1 MLKRLSSAPP
11 SLGVEREIKFALD
24 ARAAGRLR
32 SDPLLADIAP
42 TSRRQVSQYWDT
54 EDRALRAAG
63 LSLRLRHFDDR
74 TVQTIKREADLAA
87 GLLARVEDEIPL
99 DGTTPDLDA
108 LARHVTPEFLA
119 AIANRLNPV
128 FDVDVERT
136 QWRLQRDGS
145 VLQFD
150 LDEGVI
156 HAGEQEQAVLELE
169 IELAEGGAAPLF
181 EVARELG
188 RRIPLTLVFCTK
200 SDRGYSLV
208 GGAPC
213 TQRRPQSVP
222 LGPDATRADAFRVTA
237 MAAVRAFAIHAATFS
252 EQAEAETVHAMRV
265 ALRRLR
271 TLIRFDADLFSAR
284 EARALRREIG
294 WIFARLGAARDL
306 DILMA
311 ETAAWPPS
319 TLSDHALAQLRRARH
334 VAYHAVA
341 EALAAPRYRRGLLN
355 FVALVECGAW
365 AGRPAAAK
373 PAREGADAALA
384 RQWRAVHDAGRPS
397 KLSEKRRHKLRIHA
411 KRLRYAADFY
421 KTLYE
426 GDRAAKRSAALLSA
440 TTALQDILG
449 LMNDRAMMKALIAER
464 LPSIARRHLP
474 PPTGRSEAEL
484 LAEADEAY
492 RRLRGRKPFWD

>member
-24 ARAAGRLR
+24 NRTAGRLR
-32 SDPLLADIAP
+32 SDPLLADIEP
-42 TSRRQVSQYWDT
+42 TSRHQVSQYWDT

-63 LSLRLRHFDDR
+63 LSLRLRRFDGR
-74 TVQTIKREADLAA
+74 IVQTIKREADLAA
-87 GLLARVEDEIPL
+87 GLLARVEDEIPVE
-99 DGTTPDLDA
+99 GATPDLDA

-119 AIANRLNPV
+119 AIANRLKPLFN
-128 FDVDVERT
+128 VDVERT

-156 HAGEQEQAVLELE
+156 RAGDREQAVLELE
-169 IELAEGGAAPLF
+169 IELAEGDAPPLF

-188 RRIPLTLVFCTK
+188 RRMPLTLVFCTK

-208 GGAPC
+208 DGEPC
-213 TQRRPQSVP
+213 MRRRPPSLP
-222 LGPDATRADAFRVTA
+222 LGPAATRADAFRVTA
-237 MAAVRAFAIHAATFS
+237 MAAVRAFAIHSATFT
-252 EQAEAETVHAMRV
+252 EEAEPETVHAMRV

-271 TLIRFDADLFSAR
+271 TLIRFDADLLSAR

-311 ETAAWPPS
+311 ETAGWPPS
-319 TLSDHALAQLRRARH
+319 TLSDHALAHLRRARH

-384 RQWRAVHDAGRPS
+384 RQWRAIHDAGRPS
-397 KLSEKRRHKLRIHA
+397 KLSAKRRHRLRIHA
-411 KRLRYAADFY
+411 KRLRYATDFY
-421 KTLYE
+421 QTLYD
-426 GDRAAKRSAALLSA
+426 GDRAEKRSAAMLSA
-440 TTALQDILG
+440 TAALQDVLG
-449 LMNDRAMMKALIAER
+449 LLNDRTMIRALIAER
-464 LPSIARRHLP
+464 LPALARRNLP
-474 PPTGRSEAEL
+474 PVAGRSEVEL
-484 LAEADEAY
+484 LADADEAY
-492 RRLRGRKPFWD
+492 GRLRARKPFWD